1 MSSNSLPPVLWQAG
15 KRRIAE
21 SRLAEFMKHPVV
33 RDGIAGA
40 TDYRTLH
47 QWSCESAGAF
57 WGALVDF
64 VGVEFATMPTSTLG
78 NSTDFLQT
86 KWFEGGTLNYA
97 YHCLRTCGQ
106 EPAIIALRE
115 GGGRR
120 EVSWD
125 QLRQNVASISRF
137 LISQGVKP
145 GDRVAAIMPNVPE
158 TIFVMLAASAIGA
171 VWSSCSPDF
180 GVSGILDRFKQIEPR
195 WLLVADGYIY
205 NGKRCSSANLAESV
219 VTGLPSLQGVLW
231 SKVIGCATIP
241 SFVCPRFELEAI
253 LDDTNDIDASF
264 TPLPFDHPLVIAY
277 SSGTTGLPKA
287 IVHRAG
293 GVLLQHLK
301 EHQLQ
306 VDIKP
311 SDRFFYFT
319 TCGWMMWNWLV
330 SGLASGA
337 CIVLYDGSPFADQG
351 NVLLDLASRE
361 SIKVFGVGAKYL
373 QSLQR
378 NGLAPSE
385 FRDISSVKTL
395 LSTGSP
401 LNEESFDYVYSHF
414 GPDVQLVSISGG
426 TDLLSCLVGGV
437 PVLPVH
443 RGLIQ
448 AAGLGMDVQVWNEAG
463 QRVFNQRGE
472 LVCVRPFPTV
482 PLGFWNDPTDQKFTS
497 SYFGKYEGVWCQSD
511 FAEEYDNGSFRI
523 HGRSDT
529 VLNPGG
535 VRIGTAEIY
544 RQVAKISTIIDSVA
558 IGQPWQGDTRV
569 VLFVVMRQ
577 GQQLT
582 PEVEYRIRDTIRS
595 GATPRHVPALILQV
609 TDIPRTLNGKI
620 AEKAVLSAVM
630 GETVTNVDALANP
643 EALLLFADVKELRD
657 DN

>member
-15 KRRIAE
+15 KSRIAE
-21 SRLAEFMKHPVV
+21 SRLAQFMKHPVIC
-33 RDGIAGA
+33 DGIAGA
-40 TDYRTLH
+40 TDYRALH
-47 QWSCESAGAF
+47 KWSCDSAEVF
-57 WGALVDF
+57 WGALADF

-78 NSTDFLQT
+78 NPTDFLQT

-97 YHCLRTCGQ
+97 HHCLRTCGQ
-106 EPAIIALRE
+106 EPAVIALRE
-115 GGGRR
+115 GSGRR

-125 QLRQNVASISRF
+125 QLRQNVAAISRF

-158 TIFVMLAASAIGA
+158 TVFVMLAASAIGA

-195 WLLVADGYIY
+195 WIVVADGYIY
-205 NGKRCSSANLAESV
+205 NGKRCSSANVAKSV
-219 VTGLPSLQGVLW
+219 VAGLPSLQGVLW
-231 SKVIGCATIP
+231 SEVIGGENTP
-241 SFVCPRFELEAI
+241 SFGCPCFDLDAI
-253 LDDTNDIDASF
+253 LHDADRTDVRF
-264 TPLPFDHPLVIAY
+264 AAFPFDHPLVIAY

-301 EHQLQ
+301 EHQLH

-311 SDRFFYFT
+311 GDRFFYFT

-337 CIVLYDGSPFADQG
+337 CIVLYDGSPFADEG
-351 NVLLDLASRE
+351 NVLLDLASAE

-378 NGLAPSE
+378 TGLVPSE
-385 FRDISSVKTL
+385 RCDLSCVKTL

-401 LNEESFDYVYSHF
+401 LSEESFDYVYSHF
-414 GPDVQLVSISGG
+414 GPDVQLASISGG
-426 TDLLSCLVGGV
+426 TDLLSCLVTGV
-437 PVLPVH
+437 PLLPVH

-448 AAGLGMDVQVWNEAG
+448 AAGLGMDVQVWNEEG

-482 PLGFWNDPTDQKFTS
+482 PLGFWNDVANKKFIS

-511 FAEEYDNGSFRI
+511 FAEEYNNGSFRI

-544 RQVAKISTIIDSVA
+544 RQVAKISSIIDSVV
-558 IGQPWQGDTRV
+558 IGQPWQSDTRV

-582 PEVEYRIRDTIRS
+582 PEVEYLIRDTIKS
-595 GATPRHVPALILQV
+595 GATPRHVPAVILEV

-630 GETVTNVDALANP
+630 GETVTNVDALENP
-643 EALLLFADVKELRD
+643 EALLLFADIKELRD